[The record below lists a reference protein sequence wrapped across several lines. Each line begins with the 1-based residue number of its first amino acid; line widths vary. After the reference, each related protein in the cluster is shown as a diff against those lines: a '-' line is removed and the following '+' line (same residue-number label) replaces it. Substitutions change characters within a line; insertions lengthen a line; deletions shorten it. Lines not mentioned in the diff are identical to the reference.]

1 LEQPPQTFARRAG
14 LLSYAALLL
23 GALFAGPSSLTAQNG
38 GRPRVYLD
46 CQGGG
51 CDGTYFRTEISW
63 VNWVRDQNDAIL
75 HIIFTR
81 QDTGAGGRE
90 YVLDFL
96 GRGAYAGYVEQ
107 SRYQTLPTDT
117 EREQL
122 DGVALTLSVGI
133 AHFATQSGFRNL
145 IQLTGIPE
153 ELGLPA
159 RQGIVSAE
167 EAGDPWNLWIFR
179 INANGRFDGESSRR
193 EWNLNAGLN
202 ANRVSPTWKQS
213 YGASYGRN
221 SRRIEYDDGRPPF
234 LYHRTDWSVNWRVV
248 YSLAEHFSAGFS
260 GNVGRNERN
269 NQDFW
274 GQFNPA
280 VEYSFFPYEEATRR
294 SLTAFYE
301 IGPVYRHYVETTL
314 LGNEEETRFE
324 QALRISLDQRQPWG
338 QAGVNVRASHYLH
351 DIHTNNLSVNGN
363 LNFRIVR
370 GFNVNLGGSYSRVRD
385 RYYLPGGDLSDEE
398 RLLELR
404 QLQTDYT
411 AQIRFGF
418 EYEFGSIYNNV
429 VNNRF

>member
-1 LEQPPQTFARRAG
+1 MA
-14 LLSYAALLL
+14 
-23 GALFAGPSSLTAQNG
+23 PSSLTAQSG
-38 GRPRVYLD
+38 GRPRVFLD

-51 CDGTYFRTEISW
+51 CDFNYFRTEIPW
-63 VNWVRDQNDAIL
+63 VTWVRDQNDANL

-96 GRGAYAGYVEQ
+96 GRGSYASYAQQ
-107 SRYQTLPTDT
+107 SLYHTLSTDT
-117 EREQL
+117 QREEL
-122 DGVALTLSVGI
+122 DGVALMLSVGI
-133 AHFATQSGFRNL
+133 AHFATESGFRNL
-145 IQLTGIPE
+145 IQVTGVPD

-159 RQGIVSAE
+159 AQGILTAE
-167 EAGDPWNLWIFR
+167 EADDPWDLWVFR

-193 EWNLNAGLN
+193 EWNVNGGLN

-221 SRRIEYDDGRPPF
+221 SRRIEYDDGRDPF

-280 VEYSFFPYEEATRR
+280 VEYSFFPYEQATRR

-301 IGPVYRHYVETTL
+301 IGPVYRHYVATTL
-314 LGNEEETRFE
+314 LGEDAEVRVE
-324 QALRISLDQRQPWG
+324 QALRIGLEQRQPWG

-363 LNFRIVR
+363 LNFRVVR
-370 GFNVNLGGSYSRVRD
+370 GFNLNVGGSFSRVRD
-385 RYYLPGGDLSDEE
+385 RYYLPGGDLTDEE

>member
-122 DGVALTLSVGI
+122 DGVTLTLSVGI

>member
-63 VNWVRDQNDAIL
+63 VNWVRDQNDANL